1 MGSDEIHWPHDPL
14 PARCRRLHF
23 SGQMRFGGMRS
34 VWKGSINF
42 GLVNIPVAV
51 YPATKE
57 EKVSFKQL
65 RKSDLSPVR
74 YKKVA
79 ESDEKEVPSE
89 EIVKGYEYEKG
100 KWVVLEDKDF
110 EEVQIESTHAIEITD
125 FIEVGEVNPKYFYKP
140 YFLEA
145 QKGGEKSYALLHR
158 AMSET
163 GKIGIAKVA
172 IRSREY
178 LAAVKPD
185 GLFLMLELM
194 HFAQEV
200 LEPEGLKSVEGA
212 ELTAK
217 EIQMAKALVE
227 SLTADWEPEK
237 YVDQFQTAVREMIEA
252 KIEKKPK
259 GQNVKAAHTGKVVD
273 LLSVLQESLRENVD
287 RKKTRSPG
295 GVAGAARTTTSLVK
309 QKRRAGSL

>member
-1 MGSDEIHWPHDPL
+1 
-14 PARCRRLHF
+14 
-23 SGQMRFGGMRS
+23 MRS
-34 VWKGSINF
+34 VWKGSISF
-42 GLVNIPVAV
+42 GLVNIPIAV
-51 YPATKE
+51 YPATRE

-65 RKSDLSPVR
+65 RKKDLSPIR

-79 ESDEKEVPSE
+79 EADEKEVPSE

-125 FIEVGEVNPKYFYKP
+125 FIGVEEVNPKYFYKP

-158 AMSET
+158 ALTET

-178 LAAVKPD
+178 LSAVKPD

-200 LEPEGLKSVEGA
+200 LEPEGLKDVTGA
-212 ELTAK
+212 ELSSK
-217 EIQMAKALVE
+217 EIEMAKTLIA
-227 SLTADWEPEK
+227 SLSAPWEPDN
-237 YVDQFQTAVREMIEA
+237 YVDQYQTAVREMIEA
-252 KIEKKPK
+252 KIQHRPK
-259 GQNVKAAHTGKVVD
+259 GQAPKAVPSGGQVID
-273 LLSVLQESLRENVD
+273 LLAVLQESIRESTD
-287 RKKTRSPG
+287 KRKTKPT
-295 GVAGAARTTTSLVK
+295 GVRTKAPRTTAGLVK
-309 QKRRAGSL
+309 QKRRAGSLN